1 MISQHNDPSIHQ
13 PTDPYPV
20 RQREIGEDD
29 GGASRGRHG
38 SPVKVYLV
46 SLARI
51 SPPQLGTWDTLM
63 NSHVY
68 HDAPDCQDSQARAK
82 GGPDDGQREVYRR
95 RCPHECRKA
104 LPGQAASL
112 GVFTPYPA
120 GWRSQIST
128 LATGQP
134 GRGLHRRVCTQQ
146 LCRRTEIYP
155 EAVSRDTQ
163 FTAPG

>member
-38 SPVKVYLV
+38 SPVKLYLV
-46 SLARI
+46 FLAQI
-51 SPPQLGTWDTLM
+51 SSPQLGTWDTLM

-68 HDAPDCQDSQARAK
+68 HDAPNCQDSQARAK
-82 GGPDDGQREVYRR
+82 GGPDDRQRE
-95 RCPHECRKA
+95 EIKIDA
-104 LPGQAASL
+104 LTSVEKQAASL

-146 LCRRTEIYP
+146 LCRRTEIYS

-163 FTAPG
+163 STAPG